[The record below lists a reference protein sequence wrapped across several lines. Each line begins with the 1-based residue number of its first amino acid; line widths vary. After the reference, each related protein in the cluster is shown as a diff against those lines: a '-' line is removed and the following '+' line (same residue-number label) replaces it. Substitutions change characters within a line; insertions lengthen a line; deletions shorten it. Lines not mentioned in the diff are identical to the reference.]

1 MYTVHSVYTPIRL
14 SSSALSAPAKKGQ
27 PQLQNQK
34 NSHTQHNNNNNNYP
48 CFSTPM
54 SIFRTCDVGFDPYGN
69 NRPLCMKV
77 PLPPHGA
84 DLHEYFRKMYN
95 LPEIGQ
101 DEALPDDAPMEISW
115 DPNGC
120 PVTKPEHIYP
130 NDSYSVRWPGH
141 QATYVFKRKKM
152 SEPEPQ
158 AAPIKRKKPEPEPQ
172 AASTA
177 DCDCSTSSS
186 VTVPCS

>member
-54 SIFRTCDVGFDPYGN
+54 SFRTCNVGFYAYGN

-77 PLPPHGA
+77 PLPPHGV

-101 DEALPDDAPMEISW
+101 DEVLPDDAPMEISW

-120 PVTKPEHIYP
+120 LCTKPEHIYP
-130 NDSYSVRWPGH
+130 NDSYSVCWPGH

-152 SEPEPQ
+152 SEPQ

-172 AASTA
+172 AACTA
-177 DCDCSTSSS
+177 DCDSSTSSS